1 MRRDWMRRGYY
12 SGLASLV
19 AVAAVALLTAG
30 AVGAWAAAAAAQP
43 AGRPQASGRDFSGVW
58 MPSHWYHLLGGGDPG
73 NLPRNTLFSF
83 PMPKAVS
90 ERVALLTPWGQ
101 TRLAAWTPENDP
113 DARCL
118 SPGAVR
124 SYQSPYPIEF
134 LATPGRM
141 TILFEYQHLVR
152 RVFMDGRVHPKDFDI
167 APMGHSTGR
176 WEGDTLVVDT
186 VGLADTTLL
195 NATGLPHSEQMH
207 LTERIKK
214 ILGGDVLEIEF
225 TIADPGAYTAPWK
238 ATSYYKRD
246 PAGQLIEYN
255 CDLVVDYRKPG
266 Q

>member
-1 MRRDWMRRGYY
+1 MRRGLFT
-12 SGLASLV
+12 GLAALV
-19 AVAAVALLTAG
+19 GATAVAFLAAG
-30 AVGAWAAAAAAQP
+30 AVGAWAAAAQT

-83 PMPKAVS
+83 PLPKAVS
-90 ERVALLTPWGQ
+90 ERVALLTPWGR

-214 ILGGDVLEIEF
+214 ILGGDVFEIEF
-225 TIADPGAYTAPWK
+225 TIADPVAYTAPWK

-255 CDLVVDYRKPG
+255 CDLIVDYRKPG